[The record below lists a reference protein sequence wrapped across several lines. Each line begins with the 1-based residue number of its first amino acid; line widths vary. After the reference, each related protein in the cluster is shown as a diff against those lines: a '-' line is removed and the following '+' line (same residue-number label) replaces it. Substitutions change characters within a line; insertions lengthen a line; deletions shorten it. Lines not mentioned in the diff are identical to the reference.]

1 MENKTSTYY
10 KLCKY
15 LDCDTEDT
23 IAKFSNDTQITR
35 KVNCKE
41 DIKVKWVGGKK
52 RQMVYKVGIYHCLN
66 RIGCSLIK
74 HELKLLPE
82 MVESL

>member
-1 MENKTSTYY
+1 MGNKTSTYY

-52 RQMVYKVGIYHCLN
+52 EANGVQSWNI
-66 RIGCSLIK
+66 SLPK
-74 HELKLLPE
+74 
-82 MVESL
+82 